1 MKAWGVLGRKVEKKT
16 LEAKRK
22 LHVALMNRREAGR
35 GIRVGG
41 RGEETKERIKT
52 CGMERRGGEDEDM
65 REKNKSSIREENC

>member
-1 MKAWGVLGRKVEKKT
+1 MLGRKVEKKT

-35 GIRVGG
+35 EIRVGG

-52 CGMERRGGEDEDM
+52 CGMERRGGEDEEDM
-65 REKNKSSIREENC
+65 RDKKINKRSSNREENC